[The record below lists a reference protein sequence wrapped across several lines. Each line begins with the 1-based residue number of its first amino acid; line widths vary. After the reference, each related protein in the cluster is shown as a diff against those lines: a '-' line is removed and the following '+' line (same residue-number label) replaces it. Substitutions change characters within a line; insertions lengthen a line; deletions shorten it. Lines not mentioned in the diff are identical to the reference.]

1 MLCPMIGA
9 IFCIAYFIVR
19 CVCPRAICV
28 LKFEKDLEH
37 VLPLLQQLH
46 PYLPLQEGEDLS

>member
-1 MLCPMIGA
+1 MIGA
-9 IFCIAYFIVR
+9 IFSIACFIVC

-37 VLPLLQQLH
+37 VFCCVLLLLQQ
-46 PYLPLQEGEDLS
+46 